1 MTLAAARVTLKQ
13 HRFEITV
20 AALAAVAAAVLGLS
34 IAIRIDSLHVSQACI
49 DRVRA
54 SQDGFSAGEDCFSLV
69 RAGSGILGETYLNGE
84 GTVPL
89 SVMGALPFLLG
100 LLGGVPIVARELEAG
115 TAQTAWSL
123 NGSRIRWLARQ
134 VAPIAIVLGTA
145 MILAAVLAIRVAD
158 IWVSWG
164 HGGAASLVG
173 LHGPLA
179 VVRAFGAFGV
189 GLAVGALLG
198 RTLPAFLFGVAL
210 TLAVLFAAGQARQTW
225 LSTLPPS
232 IITEQSPETGEW
244 NPIPGSVA
252 TTWGWLT
259 PEGDLLSRDAARKL
273 ASDAGV
279 PPADPNDVQ
288 DTPAATWLDEHGYIG
303 VSLGVTD
310 EMAMRWAPVDGL
322 IFGLVG
328 LASLGS
334 TILLV
339 NRRRPT

>member
-1 MTLAAARVTLKQ
+1 MLAAARVTLKQ
-13 HRFEITV
+13 HRFEISV

-34 IAIRIDSLHVSQACI
+34 IAIRIDGLHVSQACI
-49 DRVRA
+49 DRVWA
-54 SQDGFSAGEDCFSLV
+54 NQELNGECLSLV
-69 RAGSGILGETYLNGE
+69 QAGVGILGSTYLSGE
-84 GTVPL
+84 GSLPL

-100 LLGGVPIVARELEAG
+100 LLGGVPIVAQEVEAR

-134 VAPIAIVLGTA
+134 VAPIAIVLGAA
-145 MILAAVLAIRVAD
+145 MILAAGVAVPVAD
-158 IWVSWG
+158 LWVRWG
-164 HGGAASLVG
+164 FGGAASVIG

-210 TLAVLFAAGQARQTW
+210 TFAILFAAGQARETW
-225 LSTLPPS
+225 LARLPPN
-232 IITEQSPETGEW
+232 IITEQSSETGEW
-244 NPIPGSVA
+244 NPIPGSVP
-252 TTWGWLT
+252 TSWGWLT
-259 PEGDLLSRDAARKL
+259 PAGDLLSKEAARKV

-288 DTPAATWLDEHGYIG
+288 DTPAGVWLEEHGYTE
-303 VSLGVTD
+303 VSLGVTE
-310 EMAMRWAPVDGL
+310 EMAMGWAPYDGL
-322 IFGLVG
+322 IFGLLG
-328 LASLGS
+328 LVSLGA
-334 TILLV
+334 TVVLV